1 MEEKTGRTD
10 VQDFSEISWL
20 NYGRIFMKTEMEMKV
35 LALKISKGYVEKL
48 VVDRDEKR
56 PAEECEHNAIYA
68 AAFGA
73 LQAYNGISVKN
84 QHTRQAILDAAE
96 NILSNMLPR
105 CNTYETL
112 YIPLNEILKKWEKKQ
127 NS

>member
-1 MEEKTGRTD
+1 
-10 VQDFSEISWL
+10 
-20 NYGRIFMKTEMEMKV
+20 MKTEMEMKV

-48 VVDRDEKR
+48 VIDRDEKR
-56 PAEECEHNAIYA
+56 PAEECEHKTIYA